1 MEKNQEQDASAGE
14 HKDPTQSGQP
24 KSLGKEI
31 AFIGVVCA
39 AQFMTQAG
47 LSLAI
52 APLHI
57 ISNSFGASPKDLT
70 WASAAYSL
78 TVGTFI
84 LVAGRL
90 GDVYGHRLLFIIGFC
105 WFGLWSL
112 LAGFSVWSN
121 LIFFNCCRAFQGI
134 GPALLLPN
142 AVAILGRTY
151 PPGPRKDMVFSLFG
165 ATAPGGYTV
174 GATFS
179 SLLAQRVGWPWGYWI
194 MGIACFIF
202 AGLGI
207 LIIPPTPHEKPQD
220 GVSLP
225 ARLDMIGAATGIA
238 ALVLINFAWNQG
250 PVVGWNVPYT
260 YALLIVGIILLAGF
274 LIMERKAPCPLL
286 PRSVFK
292 GEIAWVL
299 GCIAAGWSSFGILV
313 YYYYQFLEVIDGNSP
328 LLTTAKWSGASASGA
343 CAAVVTGF
351 LLGRVPP
358 SIIIFIAMLAF
369 LVGQILLATIPVDQI
384 YWSQAFLIML
394 ITPWGMDMSFPSG
407 TVIMSNAMPR
417 EHQGVAGSLVNT
429 VVNYSISLGLGFA
442 GTVESYVNDDG
453 RDTLKGYRGASYMG
467 VGLAGLG
474 VLLATCFMLVTWFRR
489 GDGEKETP
497 KQPV

>member
-1 MEKNQEQDASAGE
+1 MFDIE
-14 HKDPTQSGQP
+14 PSGQP

-31 AFIGVVCA
+31 AFVGVVCA

-57 ISNSFGASPKDLT
+57 ISDGFGASPKDLT

-90 GDVYGHRLLFIIGFC
+90 GDVYGHRLLFIIGFS

-121 LIFFNCCRAFQGI
+121 LVFFNCCRAFQGI

-165 ATAPGGYTV
+165 ATAPGGYTI

-179 SLLAQRVGWPWGYWI
+179 SMLAQLVWWPWGYWI

-207 LIIPPTPHEKPQD
+207 LLIPPTPHEKSQND
-220 GVSLP
+220 GISLS
-225 ARLDMIGAATGIA
+225 ARLDVIGAATGIA

-250 PVVGWNVPYT
+250 PVVGWNMPYT

-274 LIMERKAPCPLL
+274 LILERKVPCPLL
-286 PRSVFK
+286 PQSIFK
-292 GEIAWVL
+292 GEVAWVL

-328 LLTTAKWSGASASGA
+328 LLTTAKWAGASASGA

-358 SIIIFIAMLAF
+358 SIIIFMAMLAF
-369 LVGQILLATIPVDQI
+369 MVGQILLATIPVNQI

-442 GTVESYVNDDG
+442 GTVESYVNDG
-453 RDTLKGYRGASYMG
+453 GGDTLKGYRGASYMG

-474 VLLATCFMLVTWFRR
+474 VLLATCFMTVTWFRR
-489 GDGEKETP
+489 GKDDQKEGQS